1 MPRNWVCKTPAES
14 IITATQNKTQN
25 LLIRSYLNLL
35 KLIIFTILLII
46 IYFIKHPKVKLF
58 SIKISFIYI
67 YIYIYIYRTVKLA
80 FNIAFKIVMESI
92 FRKERKVEINPN
104 KLFLSPVLTS

>member
-1 MPRNWVCKTPAES
+1 MPRNWVCKTPSES

-35 KLIIFTILLII
+35 KLIIFTILLIN

-67 YIYIYIYRTVKLA
+67 YRTIKLA
-80 FNIAFKIVMESI
+80 FNIAFKTVMESI
-92 FRKERKVEINPN
+92 FRKERKVKINPN